1 MLVHNC
7 NTACIAGLFLEV
19 LNCPPNMNDAI
30 SILYNYYVYLL
41 VTTSYSCSPE
51 VIPTIIFD
59 HLPYVSLADKF
70 SDMVLLVNMT
80 YPAFM
85 IYLPAVHKFSVLM
98 L

>member
-1 MLVHNC
+1 MPRCLYIILC
-7 NTACIAGLFLEV
+7 NTACVAGLFLEV
-19 LNCPPNMNDAI
+19 LNCPPNMNDTI
-30 SILYNYYVYLL
+30 SILCLL
-41 VTTSYSCSPE
+41 TTSYSCSPE
-51 VIPTIIFD
+51 VTPTIIFD

-85 IYLPAVHKFSVLM
+85 ICLPAVHKFSVLM